1 MISLL
6 YININVLVDL
16 REIRMF
22 MDLFYLNWLI

>member
-6 YININVLVDL
+6 YININVLVEL